1 MVIYL
6 QAMIDEIKEIVEYAL
21 YKVDSYSD
29 DALALVVRTGMAESG
44 YRALKGY
51 GEGNPA
57 IGFFQIEPATMYDM
71 MRNYIVYRA
80 PYRRALE
87 GLGMEFKGDDIVVS
101 VMSNIGVQAALCRLH
116 YRRDKDPIPP
126 WDDLEGQAEYWKR
139 VYNTNLG
146 RGTTEHF
153 IEANKKIGFD

>member
-1 MVIYL
+1 MVN
-6 QAMIDEIKEIVEYAL
+6 EIKEIVEYAL
-21 YKVDSYSD
+21 YRIDAYSD

-57 IGFFQIEPATMYDM
+57 IGFFQIEPATMNDM
-71 MRNYIVYRA
+71 IDNYISYRSH
-80 PYRRALE
+80 YEKNLIS
-87 GLGMEFKGDDIVVS
+87 LGMNFKKDTIMS
-101 VMSNIGVQAALCRLH
+101 VMSNIGVQAALCRIH
-116 YRRDKDPIPP
+116 YRRDKHSIPS
-126 WDDLEGQAEYWKR
+126 WDDLEGQAKYWKR

-153 IEANKKIGFD
+153 IKANKEIGFN

>member
-1 MVIYL
+1 
-6 QAMIDEIKEIVEYAL
+6 MINEIKEIVEYAL
-21 YKVDSYSD
+21 YRIDAYSD

-57 IGFFQIEPATMYDM
+57 IGFFQIEPATMNDM
-71 MRNYIVYRA
+71 IDNYIKYRSH
-80 PYRRALE
+80 YKVHLIS
-87 GLGMEFKGDDIVVS
+87 LGMNFEKDTIMS
-101 VMSNIGVQAALCRLH
+101 VMSNIAVQAALCRIH
-116 YRRDKDPIPP
+116 YRRDKHSIPS
-126 WDDLEGQAEYWKR
+126 WDDLEGQAKYWKR

-153 IEANKKIGFD
+153 IKANKDVRFD